1 MHDTFSGLIARILD
15 AQHRGHGVA
24 RPKGFEP
31 LTSASGGRGRQ
42 YNRSKNPLKTGYQL
56 HATGPKWT
64 TEDLKGLSYS
74 TLTAQSEIEV

>member
-1 MHDTFSGLIARILD
+1 MHDTFSGLIARILG
-15 AQHRGHGVA
+15 ALHRLLKVA

-42 YNRSKNPLKTGYQL
+42 YNRSKNLLKTGYQL
-56 HATGPKWT
+56 HATGPEWT

-74 TLTAQSEIEV
+74 TLTAQSEFEI